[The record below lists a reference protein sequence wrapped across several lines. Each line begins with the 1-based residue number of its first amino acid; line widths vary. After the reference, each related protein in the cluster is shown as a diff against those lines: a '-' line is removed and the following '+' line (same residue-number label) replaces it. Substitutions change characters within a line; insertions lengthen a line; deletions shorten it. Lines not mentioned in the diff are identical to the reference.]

1 MATLKRSIVLVGMMG
16 AGKTAIGRGLAD
28 TLGVPFWDSDDE
40 IEKAAHATIT
50 EVFARDG
57 EAFFREREREVLER
71 LLAGPV
77 GIVSTGGG
85 AWIQDATRAVLARD
99 GVPVWLKADLDL
111 LWARVSKKAT
121 RPLLQTADP
130 LGTLTELYNARNPI
144 YAQAQIQV
152 QARAEY
158 TVEKMTEQ
166 VLAALRA
173 QPELWES

>member
-1 MATLKRSIVLVGMMG
+1 MARLKHSIVLVGMMG

-28 TLGVPFWDSDDE
+28 ALDVPFWDSDDA
-40 IEKAAHATIT
+40 IEQAANATIS

-57 EAFFREREREVLER
+57 EAFFREREREVLTR

-85 AWIQDATRAVLARD
+85 AWIQDETRAVLARD

-111 LWARVSKKAT
+111 LWARVSKKST
-121 RPLLQTADP
+121 RPLLQTDDP
-130 LGTLTELYNARNPI
+130 MGTLTELYNARTPI

-158 TVEKMTEQ
+158 SVETMTEQ
-166 VLAALRA
+166 VLAVLQAH
-173 QPELWES
+173 PELWEI